1 MQSLLGNMRLAHKF
15 LLIGVIA
22 LLMAALPT
30 AMAVRADMAVWR
42 AARGETQ
49 GIPAVGAALKL
60 LQLTQQH
67 RGLSANFLGGNDSV
81 KDTRG
86 QRQTDVDAAFARL
99 SDALTTLDAPALAS
113 RNRELVDQWKALA
126 ADVSA
131 KAIPGPQ
138 SFARHTALIA
148 GQLALIEEIND
159 TSGMSLDPNA
169 HTYFLIQSVLV
180 HMPRLTESLGQA
192 RAQGSLVLARGEL
205 SADQRSN
212 LSALANISRSH
223 MAQARRSLDK
233 AVEAEPGLG
242 AALNVKAGA
251 AWTAA
256 DAAVALVD
264 KEILKA
270 ASLSMA
276 PNAFFATT
284 TAQIDAQF
292 ALIDEAFQVLGD
304 ELATEAASAM
314 RRLVQLSVGIA
325 LMVLLGALVMLAIAR
340 QTTRAIAKA
349 VKVAETVAS
358 GDLTSQIDIRNTD
371 ETGQLLTALQAMNQS
386 LVTMVSSVRQSSE
399 TIATGSAQIA
409 TGNADLSSRT
419 EMQASN
425 LEETAAS
432 MEELTS
438 TVQQNA
444 ETSREAARIAR
455 EAKTAAEEGGQVVGR
470 VVQTMQGINDS
481 SRRISDII
489 GVIDGI
495 AFQTNILAL
504 NAAVEAARA
513 GEQGRGFAVVAGEVR
528 NLAQRSAQAAK
539 EIKVL
544 IGESV
549 ERVESGTGL
558 VAQAGQSV
566 GQIVEQV
573 ARVSQLIEGITLA
586 SQEQADG
593 IAQVGHAVAQLD
605 QVTQQNAALVEE
617 GAAAADSLRNQS
629 QQLAELVDAFRL
641 RG

>member
-1 MQSLLGNMRLAHKF
+1 MQSWLGNMRLAHKF

-22 LLMAALPT
+22 LVMAALPT
-30 AMAVRADMAVWR
+30 AMAVRADLAVWR
-42 AARGETQ
+42 AANGETQ
-49 GIPAVGAALKL
+49 GIPAAGAALKL
-60 LQLTQQH
+60 LQLAQQH

-81 KDTRG
+81 KDART
-86 QRQTDVDAAFARL
+86 QRQADVDAAFTRL
-99 SDALTTLDAPALAS
+99 GDALGQLDEPALFS
-113 RNRELVDQWKALA
+113 RQRDLAGQWKTLA
-126 ADVSA
+126 ADVAA
-131 KAIPGPQ
+131 KGIPGPQ

-148 GQLALIEEIND
+148 GLLGLIEDIND
-159 TSGMSLDPNA
+159 ASGMSLDPNA

-180 HMPRLTESLGQA
+180 HMPRLTESMGQA

-205 SADQRSN
+205 GADQRSS
-212 LSALANISRSH
+212 LSALANLSRSH

-233 AVEAEPGLG
+233 AL
-242 AALNVKAGA
+242 AADPVLSAAVGSKAGA

-270 ASLSMA
+270 EQLSMA
-276 PNAFFATT
+276 PNAFFAAT

-292 ALIDEAFQVLGD
+292 ALIDEAFKVLAD
-304 ELATEAASAM
+304 ELDQEAAGAM
-314 RRLVQLSVGIA
+314 GRLLQLSLGIG
-325 LMVLLGALVMLAIAR
+325 LMVLLGSLVMLAIAR
-340 QTTRAIAKA
+340 QTTGAITKA
-349 VKVAETVAS
+349 VKVAETVAA
-358 GDLTSQIDIRNTD
+358 GDLTSQIDVRTAD
-371 ETGQLLTALQAMNQS
+371 ETGQLLTALRAMNQS

-425 LEETAAS
+425 LEETASS
-432 MEELTS
+432 MEEITS

-455 EAKTAAEEGGQVVGR
+455 EAKLAAEEGGQVVGR

-617 GAAAADSLRNQS
+617 GAAAADSLRSQS
-629 QQLAELVDAFRL
+629 QQLAELVGTFRL

>member
-1 MQSLLGNMRLAHKF
+1 MQNWLGNLRLARKF

-22 LLMAALPT
+22 LVMTALPT
-30 AMAVRADMAVWR
+30 AMAVRADLTVWR
-42 AARGETQ
+42 AANGETR
-49 GIPAVGAALKL
+49 GIPAAGAALKL
-60 LQLTQQH
+60 LQVTQQH
-67 RGLSANFLGGNDSV
+67 RGLSANFLGGNESV
-81 KDTRG
+81 KDARS
-86 QRQTDVDAAFARL
+86 QRQSDVDAAFARL
-99 SDALTTLDAPALAS
+99 ADALGALEAPELAA
-113 RNRELVDQWKALA
+113 RNRELVEQWKALA

-131 KAIPGPQ
+131 KAVPGPQ

-159 TSGMSLDPNA
+159 ASGMSLDPNA

-192 RAQGSLVLARGEL
+192 RAQGSLVLTRGEL
-205 SADQRSN
+205 GADQRSN

-233 AVEAEPGLG
+233 ALAADPVLG
-242 AALNVKAGA
+242 AAVGVKAGA

-256 DAAVALVD
+256 DAAVGLVD

-270 ASLSMA
+270 EQLSMA
-276 PNAFFATT
+276 PNAFFAAT

-292 ALIDEAFQVLGD
+292 ALIEEAFKVLAKELDDEAAG
-304 ELATEAASAM
+304 AM
-314 RRLVQLSVGIA
+314 RRLVQLSLGIG
-325 LMVLLGALVMLAIAR
+325 LMVLLGTLLMLAIAR

-349 VKVAETVAS
+349 VTVAETVAA
-358 GDLTSQIDIRNTD
+358 GDLTSQIEIRSTD
-371 ETGQLLTALQAMNQS
+371 ETGQLLTALKTMNQS

-425 LEETAAS
+425 LEQTAAS

-455 EAKTAAEEGGQVVGR
+455 EAKLAAEEGGQVVGR

-528 NLAQRSAQAAK
+528 NLAQRSAEAAK
-539 EIKVL
+539 EIKGL

-593 IAQVGHAVAQLD
+593 IGQVGHAVAQLD

-629 QQLAELVDAFRL
+629 QQLADLVGAFRL
-641 RG
+641 HR

>member
-1 MQSLLGNMRLAHKF
+1 MQSWLGNMRLAHKF
-15 LLIGVIA
+15 LLIGAIA
-22 LLMAALPT
+22 LVMAALPT
-30 AMAVRADMAVWR
+30 AMAVRADLAVWR
-42 AARGETQ
+42 AANAETQ
-49 GIPAVGAALKL
+49 GIPPAGAALKL

-81 KDTRG
+81 KDTRV
-86 QRQTDVDAAFARL
+86 QRQADVDAALVRL
-99 SDALTTLDAPALAS
+99 GDALGELEAPALVAQH
-113 RNRELVDQWKALA
+113 RQLVEQWKALA
-126 ADVSA
+126 ADVAA
-131 KAIPGPQ
+131 KSVPGPQ

-159 TSGMSLDPNA
+159 VSGMSLDPNA

-180 HMPRLTESLGQA
+180 HMPRLTESMGQA
-192 RAQGSLVLARGEL
+192 RAQGSLVLTRGEL
-205 SADQRSN
+205 GADQRSS
-212 LSALANISRSH
+212 LSALANLSRSH

-233 AVEAEPGLG
+233 AL
-242 AALNVKAGA
+242 AADPVLSAAVGSKAGA

-270 ASLSMA
+270 EQLSMA
-276 PNAFFATT
+276 PNAFFAAT

-292 ALIDEAFQVLGD
+292 ALIDEAFKVLAD
-304 ELATEAASAM
+304 ELGQEAAGAM
-314 RRLVQLSVGIA
+314 RRLVQLSLGIG
-325 LMVLLGALVMLAIAR
+325 LMVLLGSLVMLAIAR
-340 QTTRAIAKA
+340 QTTGAIAKA
-349 VKVAETVAS
+349 VKVAETVAA
-358 GDLTSQIDIRNTD
+358 GDLTSQIDIRSTD
-371 ETGQLLTALQAMNQS
+371 ETGQLLTALRAMNQS

-399 TIATGSAQIA
+399 TIATGSSQIA

-455 EAKTAAEEGGQVVGR
+455 EAKLAAEEGGQVVGR

-539 EIKVL
+539 EIKGL

-629 QQLAELVDAFRL
+629 RQLAELVGTFRL

>member
-1 MQSLLGNMRLAHKF
+1 MQSWLGNMRLAHKF

-22 LLMAALPT
+22 LVMAALPT
-30 AMAVRADMAVWR
+30 AMAVRADLAVWR
-42 AARGETQ
+42 AANGETQ
-49 GIPAVGAALKL
+49 GIPAAGAALKL
-60 LQLTQQH
+60 LQLAQQH

-81 KDTRG
+81 KDART
-86 QRQTDVDAAFARL
+86 QRQADVDAAFARL
-99 SDALTTLDAPALAS
+99 GDALGQLDEPALFS
-113 RNRELVDQWKALA
+113 RQRDLAGQWKTLA
-126 ADVSA
+126 ADVAA
-131 KAIPGPQ
+131 KGIPGPQ

-148 GQLALIEEIND
+148 GLLGLIEDIND
-159 TSGMSLDPNA
+159 ASGMSLDPNA

-180 HMPRLTESLGQA
+180 HMPRLTESMGQA

-205 SADQRSN
+205 GADQRSS
-212 LSALANISRSH
+212 LSALANLSRSH

-233 AVEAEPGLG
+233 AL
-242 AALNVKAGA
+242 AADPVLSAAVGSKAGA

-270 ASLSMA
+270 EQLSMA
-276 PNAFFATT
+276 PNAFFAAT

-292 ALIDEAFQVLGD
+292 ALIDEAFKVLAD
-304 ELATEAASAM
+304 ELDQEAAGAM
-314 RRLVQLSVGIA
+314 GRLLQLSLGIG
-325 LMVLLGALVMLAIAR
+325 LMVLLGSLVMLAIAR
-340 QTTRAIAKA
+340 QTTGAITKA
-349 VKVAETVAS
+349 VKVAETVAA
-358 GDLTSQIDIRNTD
+358 GDLTSQIDVRTAD
-371 ETGQLLTALQAMNQS
+371 ETGQLLTALRTMNQS

-425 LEETAAS
+425 LEETASS
-432 MEELTS
+432 MEEITS

-455 EAKTAAEEGGQVVGR
+455 EAKLAAEEGGQVVGR

-617 GAAAADSLRNQS
+617 GAAAADSLRSQS
-629 QQLAELVDAFRL
+629 RQLAELVGTFRL

>member
-1 MQSLLGNMRLAHKF
+1 MQSWLGNVRLAHKF

-22 LLMAALPT
+22 LVMAALPT
-30 AMAVRADMAVWR
+30 AMAVRAELVVWR
-42 AARGETQ
+42 AANSETQ
-49 GIPAVGAALKL
+49 GIPSAGAALKL

-81 KDTRG
+81 KDTRA

-99 SDALTTLDAPALAS
+99 GDALAPLKTPALES
-113 RNRELVDQWKALA
+113 RHRELADQWKALA

-148 GQLALIEEIND
+148 AMLALIEEIND
-159 TSGMSLDPNA
+159 TAGLSLDPNA

-192 RAQGSLVLARGEL
+192 RAQGSLVLARREL
-205 SADQRSN
+205 GADQRSN

-223 MAQARRSLDK
+223 MAQARRSLEK
-233 AVEAEPGLG
+233 AVAAESRLG
-242 AALNVKAGA
+242 AAINAKAGA

-264 KEILKA
+264 QEILKA
-270 ASLSMA
+270 EALSMA
-276 PNAFFATT
+276 PNAFFAAT

-292 ALIDEAFQVLGD
+292 ALIDEAFKVLAD
-304 ELATEAASAM
+304 ELAAEAAGAM
-314 RRLVQLSVGIA
+314 QRLIRLGVGIGV
-325 LMVLLGALVMLAIAR
+325 MVALGALVMLAIAR
-340 QTTRAIAKA
+340 QTTRAIAQA
-349 VKVAETVAS
+349 VTVAQTVAA
-358 GDLTSQIDIRNTD
+358 GDLTSQIEVRSTD
-371 ETGQLLTALQAMNQS
+371 ETGQLLTALRAMNQS

-399 TIATGSAQIA
+399 SIATGSAQIA
-409 TGNADLSSRT
+409 SGNADLSSRT

-432 MEELTS
+432 MEEITS

-455 EAKTAAEEGGQVVGR
+455 EAKRAAEEGGQVVGR
-470 VVQTMQGINDS
+470 VVQTMHGINDS

-539 EIKVL
+539 EIKGL

-593 IAQVGHAVAQLD
+593 IAQVGHAVSQLD
-605 QVTQQNAALVEE
+605 QVTQQNASLVEE
-617 GAAAADSLRNQS
+617 GAAAADSLRSQS
-629 QQLAELVDAFRL
+629 QQLADLVGAFRL

>member
-1 MQSLLGNMRLAHKF
+1 MQTLLGNMRLAQKF
-15 LLIGVIA
+15 FLIGLIA
-22 LLMAALPT
+22 LAMTAFPT
-30 AMAVRADMAVWR
+30 VMAVRADLSVWR
-42 AARGETQ
+42 AANGETE
-49 GIPAVGAALKL
+49 GIPSAGAALKL
-60 LQLTQQH
+60 VQLTQQH

-81 KDTRG
+81 KDTRAK
-86 QRQTDVDAAFARL
+86 RQGDVDTAFANL
-99 SDALTTLDAPALAS
+99 GSALAAMGAPALEAK
-113 RNRELVDQWKALA
+113 NRELTEQWKALS
-126 ADVSA
+126 ADVAGKS
-131 KAIPGPQ
+131 IPGPQ

-148 GQLALIEEIND
+148 GQLALIEDIND
-159 TSGMSLDPNA
+159 ASGMSLDPNA

-180 HMPRLTESLGQA
+180 HLPRLTETLGQA
-192 RAQGSLVLARGEL
+192 RAQGSLVLTRGEL
-205 SADQRSN
+205 GPDQRSS
-212 LSALANISRSH
+212 LTTLVSISRSH
-223 MAQARRSLDK
+223 VAQARRSLDK
-233 AVEAEPGLG
+233 SL
-242 AALNVKAGA
+242 AANARLNAAIGTKATA

-256 DAAVALVD
+256 DAAFALVD

-270 ASLSMA
+270 EQLSMA
-276 PNAFFATT
+276 PNDFFAAT

-292 ALIDEAFQVLGD
+292 ALIDDAFKVLADELHAEASGAMQRLMLMLVGIGVLVVLGG
-304 ELATEAASAM
+304 LIM
-314 RRLVQLSVGIA
+314 
-325 LMVLLGALVMLAIAR
+325 LGIAR
-340 QTTRAIAKA
+340 QTTGAIQKA

-358 GDLTSQIDIRNTD
+358 GDLTSQIEVQSTD
-371 ETGQLLTALQAMNQS
+371 ETGQLLTALKAMNES
-386 LVTMVSSVRQSSE
+386 LATMVLAVRQSSDS
-399 TIATGSAQIA
+399 IATGSSQIA

-419 EMQASN
+419 ETQASN

-438 TVQQNA
+438 TVAQNA

-455 EAKTAAEEGGQVVGR
+455 EARAAAEEGGQVVGR

-528 NLAQRSAQAAK
+528 NLAQRSAQAAR
-539 EIKVL
+539 EIKTL

-566 GQIVEQV
+566 GQIVDQV

-586 SQEQADG
+586 SQEQSEG
-593 IAQVGHAVAQLD
+593 ISQVGDAVAQLD

-617 GAAAADSLRNQS
+617 SAAAAESLRS
-629 QQLAELVDAFRL
+629 QAQRLAEVVGSFRL

>member
-1 MQSLLGNMRLAHKF
+1 MQSLLGNLRLAHKF
-15 LLIGVIA
+15 LLIGAIA
-22 LLMAALPT
+22 MVMAALPT
-30 AMAVRADMAVWR
+30 AMAVRGELSVWQ

-49 GIPAVGAALKL
+49 GIPAAGAALKL
-60 LQLTQQH
+60 VQLTQQH
-67 RGLSANFLGGNDSV
+67 RGLSANVLAGNDSV
-81 KDTRG
+81 KDART
-86 QRQTDVDAAFARL
+86 QRQADVDAAFARL
-99 SDALTTLDAPALAS
+99 DLALTDLNAPALGN
-113 RNRELVDQWKALA
+113 RNRELVEQWKALA

-131 KAIPGPQ
+131 KSIPGPQ
-138 SFARHTALIA
+138 SFVRHTALIA
-148 GQLALIEEIND
+148 GQLALIEEVND
-159 TSGMSLDPNA
+159 ASGMSLDPNA
-169 HTYFLIQSVLV
+169 DTYFLIQSVLV
-180 HMPRLTESLGQA
+180 HLPRLTETLGQA
-192 RAQGSLVLARGEL
+192 RAQGSLILSRGEIG
-205 SADQRSN
+205 SDQRSG
-212 LSALANISRSH
+212 LSALTNMSRSH

-233 AVEAEPGLG
+233 AL
-242 AALNVKAGA
+242 AANPALRAAIAPKADA
-251 AWTAA
+251 AWAAA
-256 DAAVALVD
+256 DAAAALVD

-270 ASLSMA
+270 DQLTMT
-276 PNAFFATT
+276 PNAFFAAS

-292 ALIDEAFQVLGD
+292 ALIDEAFKVLAQ
-304 ELATEAASAM
+304 ELDNEAGHAM
-314 RRLVQLSVGIA
+314 QRLVQLSAGIGV
-325 LMVLLGALVMLAIAR
+325 MVVLGGLLMLAIAR
-340 QTTRAIAKA
+340 QTTRAIAQA

-358 GDLTSQIDIRNTD
+358 GDLTSQIDVRNTD
-371 ETGQLLTALQAMNQS
+371 ETGQLLTALRAMNQS
-386 LVTMVSSVRQSSE
+386 LVTMVSAVRQSSE
-399 TIATGSAQIA
+399 SIATGSAQIA
-409 TGNADLSSRT
+409 TGNADLSCRT
-419 EMQASN
+419 ETQASN

-432 MEELTS
+432 MEQITS

-455 EAKTAAEEGGQVVGR
+455 EAKLAAEEGGQVVGR

-489 GVIDGI
+489 GVIDSI

-539 EIKVL
+539 EIKGL

-617 GAAAADSLRNQS
+617 GAAAADSLRHQS
-629 QQLAELVDAFRL
+629 QQLAELVGSFRL

>member
-1 MQSLLGNMRLAHKF
+1 MQSWLGNMRLAHKF

-22 LLMAALPT
+22 LVMAALPT
-30 AMAVRADMAVWR
+30 AMAVRADLAVWR
-42 AARGETQ
+42 AANGETQ
-49 GIPAVGAALKL
+49 GIPAAGAALKL
-60 LQLTQQH
+60 LQLAQQH

-81 KDTRG
+81 KDART
-86 QRQTDVDAAFARL
+86 QRQADVDAAFTRL
-99 SDALTTLDAPALAS
+99 GDALGQLDEPALFS
-113 RNRELVDQWKALA
+113 RQRDLAGQWKTLA
-126 ADVSA
+126 ADVAA
-131 KAIPGPQ
+131 KGIPGPQ

-148 GQLALIEEIND
+148 GLLGLIEDIND
-159 TSGMSLDPNA
+159 ASGMSLDPNA

-180 HMPRLTESLGQA
+180 HMPRLTESMGQA

-205 SADQRSN
+205 GADQRSS
-212 LSALANISRSH
+212 LSALANLSRSH

-233 AVEAEPGLG
+233 AL
-242 AALNVKAGA
+242 AADPVLSAAVGSKAGA

-270 ASLSMA
+270 EQLSMA
-276 PNAFFATT
+276 PNAFFAAT

-292 ALIDEAFQVLGD
+292 ALIDEAFKVLAD
-304 ELATEAASAM
+304 ELDQEAAGAM
-314 RRLVQLSVGIA
+314 GRLLQLSLGIG
-325 LMVLLGALVMLAIAR
+325 LMVLLGSLVMLAIAR
-340 QTTRAIAKA
+340 QTTGAITKA
-349 VKVAETVAS
+349 VKVAETVAA
-358 GDLTSQIDIRNTD
+358 GDLTSQIDVRTAD
-371 ETGQLLTALQAMNQS
+371 ETGQLLTALRAMNQS

-425 LEETAAS
+425 LEETASS
-432 MEELTS
+432 MEEITS

-455 EAKTAAEEGGQVVGR
+455 EAKLAAEEGGQVVGR

-617 GAAAADSLRNQS
+617 GAAAADSLRSQS
-629 QQLAELVDAFRL
+629 RQLAELVGTFRL